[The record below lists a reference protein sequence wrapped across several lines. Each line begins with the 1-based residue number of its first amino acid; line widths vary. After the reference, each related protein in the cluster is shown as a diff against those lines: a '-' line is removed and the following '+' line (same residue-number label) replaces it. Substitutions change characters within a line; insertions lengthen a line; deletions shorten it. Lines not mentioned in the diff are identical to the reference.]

1 MVTVYFDFVCPF
13 CYLGRSFWMR
23 MQEERPVESTW
34 VPWEIHPEYP
44 PEGGPEK
51 SDARARADLN
61 RYRALGGDICRF
73 ELGHFSS
80 NTRNALM
87 GLEFA
92 RAAGRADAY
101 IERVF
106 RAVFVEDTNV
116 SSVETVVDLGGEVG
130 LDRSALERSLLS
142 GEYGQVLAE
151 RDREAEGMG
160 LEVVPSF
167 VRSGKLVLAG
177 TTTMD
182 FAEFRAKYPAVRG

>member
-13 CYLGRSFWMR
+13 CYLGRGFWMR

-92 RAAGRADAY
+92 RAAGRADAD
-101 IERVF
+101 RKST
-106 RAVFVEDTNV
+106 RLN
-116 SSVETVVDLGGEVG
+116 SSHW
-130 LDRSALERSLLS
+130 
-142 GEYGQVLAE
+142 
-151 RDREAEGMG
+151 
-160 LEVVPSF
+160 
-167 VRSGKLVLAG
+167 
-177 TTTMD
+177 
-182 FAEFRAKYPAVRG
+182 

>member
-106 RAVFVEDTNV
+106 RAVFMEDTNV

-130 LDRSALERSLLS
+130 LDRSALERSLLC
-142 GEYGQVLAE
+142 LPP
-151 RDREAEGMG
+151 
-160 LEVVPSF
+160 LP
-167 VRSGKLVLAG
+167 KHN
-177 TTTMD
+177 
-182 FAEFRAKYPAVRG
+182 FRKQM

>member
-73 ELGHFSS
+73 ELGHLLRS
-80 NTRNALM
+80 
-87 GLEFA
+87 E
-92 RAAGRADAY
+92 
-101 IERVF
+101 ER
-106 RAVFVEDTNV
+106 R
-116 SSVETVVDLGGEVG
+116 VG
-130 LDRSALERSLLS
+130 KECRSRWSP
-142 GEYGQVLAE
+142 YH
-151 RDREAEGMG
+151 
-160 LEVVPSF
+160 
-167 VRSGKLVLAG
+167 
-177 TTTMD
+177 
-182 FAEFRAKYPAVRG
+182 